1 MNRPEKSLIRARSPT
16 WNVSTLKAGLRSRCS
31 ALQDYAAIAD
41 GAATI
46 DRRSLDTMRGLGL
59 LTAPLTGD
67 LGGCDIAGPAC
78 ADDLFDI
85 LRLVGSADL
94 TLGRLYEGH
103 VNAVALVDRYGDR
116 RQAGDLALAIHEG
129 ALSAVWA
136 ADGSEPLKAERSSGG
151 IRLTGRKILASG
163 AGLVTRPLVTAA
175 TADGPVLL
183 LLDLDAGARIELGG
197 WTAQGM
203 RATATG
209 TVDLDGL
216 LLPEAALIGQ
226 PRDVMRQPFF
236 SGGAWRF
243 CAVHLGAAEQLV
255 DLMRAHL
262 VARGRDSDPY
272 QIQRIAGCAAAVGS
286 AGFWI
291 KEAARR
297 LAEETQAAAD
307 TVAFVNM
314 TRMVTE
320 RAALDVLE
328 AVHRGVGLAAFLR
341 PHPIERVSR
350 DLATYLRQ
358 PVPDLAMADAGRA
371 VLASPRATG
380 DLWSPL

>member
-1 MNRPEKSLIRARSPT
+1 M
-16 WNVSTLKAGLRSRCS
+16 
-31 ALQDYAAIAD
+31 
-41 GAATI
+41 
-46 DRRSLDTMRGLGL
+46 RSLGLP
-59 LTAPLTGD
+59 TAPLAD
-67 LGGCDIAGPAC
+67 DNGGCGLTRAEC
-78 ADDLFDI
+78 ADDLFDV

-103 VNAVALVDRYGDR
+103 VNAVALVERYGDR
-116 RQAGDLALAIHEG
+116 QQAGDLALAIRDG

-136 ADGSEPLKAERSSGG
+136 ADGTEPLIAQRSGG
-151 IRLTGRKILASG
+151 RVRLQGRKILASG

-175 TADGPVLL
+175 TEDGPLLL
-183 LLDLDAGARIELGG
+183 LLDLDADARIDLGG

-216 LLPEAALIGQ
+216 SLPQEAVIGQ
-226 PRDVMRQPFF
+226 PGDVMRQPFF

-272 QIQRIAGCAAAVGS
+272 QVQRIAGCAAAVGS
-286 AGFWI
+286 ARFWI
-291 KEAARR
+291 REAARR
-297 LAEETQAAAD
+297 LAEETQDASD

-328 AVHRGVGLAAFLR
+328 AVHRGVGLAAFMR
-341 PHPIERVSR
+341 PHPIERISR
-350 DLATYLRQ
+350 DLSTYLRQ

-380 DLWSPL
+380 DLWSSL

>member
-1 MNRPEKSLIRARSPT
+1 MNRPEKSFFRAEAPDWTAAALEAR
-16 WNVSTLKAGLRSRCS
+16 LRLSIS
-31 ALQDYAAIAD
+31 ALQDYAIAADAAAAID
-41 GAATI
+41 P
-46 DRRSLDTMRGLGL
+46 RSLEAMRELGL
-59 LTAPLTGD
+59 STAPLAAEH
-67 LGGCDIAGPAC
+67 GGYGLAGPERAEE
-78 ADDLFDI
+78 LVDI

-103 VNAVALVDRYGDR
+103 VNAVALVERYGDR
-116 RQAGDLALAIHEG
+116 QQAGDLALAIHAG

-136 ADGSEPLKAERSSGG
+136 ADGAQPLAAERRDGR
-151 IRLTGRKILASG
+151 IRLSGRKILASG

-175 TADGPVLL
+175 TADGPLLL
-183 LLDLDAGARIELGG
+183 LLDLDGGARTELGG

-209 TVDLDGL
+209 TVDLDGVIL
-216 LLPEAALIGQ
+216 AADAVIGQ
-226 PRDVMRQPFF
+226 PGDVMRQPFF

-262 VARGRDSDPY
+262 IARGREGDPY
-272 QIQRIAGCAAAVGS
+272 QVQRIAGCAAAVGS

-291 KEAARR
+291 REAARR
-297 LAEETQAAAD
+297 LADETQDPAD

-328 AVHRGVGLAAFLR
+328 AVHRGVGLAAFMR
-341 PHPIERVSR
+341 PHPIERISR
-350 DLATYLRQ
+350 DLSTYLRQ
-358 PVPDLAMADAGRA
+358 PVPDLAMSDAGRA

-380 DLWSPL
+380 DLWSAL

>member
-1 MNRPEKSLIRARSPT
+1 MQADLQSIVP
-16 WNVSTLKAGLRSRCS
+16 
-31 ALQDYAAIAD
+31 ALQNFAAAAD
-41 GAATI
+41 AAATI
-46 DRRSLDTMRGLGL
+46 DPRSLDAMRSIGL
-59 LTAPLTGD
+59 LSAPLAVAH
-67 LGGCDIAGPAC
+67 GGGGLAGPEQ
-78 ADDLFDI
+78 ADDLLDI

-94 TLGRLYEGH
+94 VLGRLFEGH
-103 VNAVALVDRYGDR
+103 VNAIALVERYGAR
-116 RQAGDLALAIHEG
+116 TQAGDLALAVRDG

-136 ADGSEPLKAERSSGG
+136 ADGAQPLVAEPWNGG
-151 IRLTGRKILASG
+151 VRLRGRKVLASG

-175 TADGPVLL
+175 TDEGPLLL
-183 LLDLDAGARIELGG
+183 LLDLGAGARTELGG

-209 TVDLDGL
+209 TIDLDGL
-216 LLPEAALIGQ
+216 TLGADAVIGE
-226 PRDVMRQPFF
+226 PGDVMRQPVF

-262 VARGRDSDPY
+262 VARGRDGDPY
-272 QIQRIAGCAAAVGS
+272 QIQRIASCAAAVGS

-291 KEAARR
+291 RAAARR
-297 LAEETQAAAD
+297 LADDGLDADD
-307 TVAFVNM
+307 TVAFVNL

-328 AVHRGVGLAAFLR
+328 AVHRGVGLAAFMR
-341 PHPIERVSR
+341 PTPIERVSR

-358 PVPDLAMADAGRA
+358 PVPDLAMADAGRS
-371 VLASPRATG
+371 VLASSRATG
-380 DLWSPL
+380 DLWAVP

>member
-1 MNRPEKSLIRARSPT
+1 MIP
-16 WNVSTLKAGLRSRCS
+16 V
-31 ALQDYAAIAD
+31 LQDLAAAAD
-41 GAATI
+41 AAAAI
-46 DRRSLDTMRGLGL
+46 DRRSFEAMRSLGL
-59 LTAPLTGD
+59 PMAPFAAD
-67 LGGCDIAGPAC
+67 YGGCDLTDPSST
-78 ADDLFDI
+78 DELFDI
-85 LRLVGSADL
+85 LHLVGSADL

-103 VNAVALVDRYGDR
+103 VNAVALVERYGDR
-116 RQAGDLALAIHEG
+116 RQAGDLALAIHDG

-136 ADGSEPLKAERSSGG
+136 ADGAEPLTAEQSQGG
-151 IRLTGRKILASG
+151 VRLKGRKILASG

-175 TADGPVLL
+175 TADGPLLL
-183 LLDLDAGARIELGG
+183 LLDLDAGVRMELGG

-209 TVDLDGL
+209 TVDFDGL
-216 LLPEAALIGQ
+216 TLPEAAVIGQ
-226 PRDVMRQPFF
+226 PGDVMRQPFF

-262 VARGRDSDPY
+262 VARGRDHDPY
-272 QIQRIAGCAAAVGS
+272 QIQRIASCAAAVGS

-291 KEAARR
+291 REAARR
-297 LAEETQAAAD
+297 LADETREAED

-328 AVHRGVGLAAFLR
+328 AVHRGVGLAAFMR

-350 DLATYLRQ
+350 DLSTYLRQ

-371 VLASPRATG
+371 VLASSRATG